1 MWHTTPIERLGI
13 PSLRVSDG
21 PNGVRGTKF
30 FDSTPAACFPCGTGL
45 GATWDTA
52 LMRDVGNLLGLE
64 AKAKGAHVLLGPT
77 VNMQRNPLGGRGFE
91 SFSED
96 PVLSGLIAAAYCNGV
111 QDQNIIPSIKHFV
124 CNDQEDKRM
133 LVDIVVSERALREI
147 YLLPFMLTVRD
158 SNPGS
163 FMTAYNKLNGT
174 HCSENMHLLKDILRE
189 EWGWDGLVVSD
200 WYGTYSTTEAIAAGL
215 DLECPGPSRWRNM
228 NLTHAINSGKLEE
241 EVLDDRVR
249 NVLKAVEKSRKAG
262 IVEGAAEG
270 TRNTPEDR
278 ALLRRTAAESI
289 VLLKNENKILP
300 FAKNKTV
307 SFSRL
312 IHIFCYHPET
322 KPLPSSRSQSSAPT
336 PASPPSAAA
345 AAPP

>member
-45 GATWDTA
+45 GATWDTGLLRA
-52 LMRDVGNLLGLE
+52 VGNLLGLE
-64 AKAKGAHVLLGPT
+64 AKAKGAHILLGPT

-111 QDQNIIPSIKHFV
+111 QDQRIIPSIKHFV

-133 LVDIVVSERALREI
+133 LVDINVSERALREI
-147 YLLPFMLTVRD
+147 YLAPFMLAVRD
-158 SNPGS
+158 ANPGS
-163 FMTAYNKLNGT
+163 FMTAYNKVNGT

-200 WYGTYSTTEAIAAGL
+200 W
-215 DLECPGPSRWRNM
+215 
-228 NLTHAINSGKLEE
+228 
-241 EVLDDRVR
+241 
-249 NVLKAVEKSRKAG
+249 
-262 IVEGAAEG
+262 
-270 TRNTPEDR
+270 
-278 ALLRRTAAESI
+278 
-289 VLLKNENKILP
+289 
-300 FAKNKTV
+300 
-307 SFSRL
+307 
-312 IHIFCYHPET
+312 
-322 KPLPSSRSQSSAPT
+322 
-336 PASPPSAAA
+336 
-345 AAPP
+345 